1 MRTTQAP
8 SLLLTPGQARMV
20 GEAEASVFVLESTQ
34 PLLAFSLTVV
44 MCVCVCVRVNEG
56 ERE

>member
-1 MRTTQAP
+1 MRTTQTP

-44 MCVCVCVRVNEG
+44 MCVCVCVCVCACE
-56 ERE
+56 